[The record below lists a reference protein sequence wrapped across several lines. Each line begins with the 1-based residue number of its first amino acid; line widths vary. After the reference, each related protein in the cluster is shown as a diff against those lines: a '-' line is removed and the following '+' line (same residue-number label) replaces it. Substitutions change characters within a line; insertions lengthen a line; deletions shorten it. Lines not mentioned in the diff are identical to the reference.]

1 VRTGG
6 TTRAPVLL
14 CAAGGAVAL
23 IVAFTGS
30 LLAAVVAGTAFLIAA
45 VVVASIRVRG
55 TAPDAPVDAGRRRFL
70 GSVALGGLAIVAGG
84 AAAGRGLRTLM
95 ASDPRPTLEAMARGL
110 GSEYLDL
117 VRRTYHP
124 ERSGDLQLV
133 LAPFNSANYP
143 QESRSLVPR
152 DPRTSHASVWLY
164 LERVP
169 MLAWAPGIVEP
180 AVDASDRVSLVD
192 LTATTSMLMGFDDF
206 HAVDGRPLPGI
217 QRPAKPPK
225 VIVTFVI
232 DGGGW
237 NALRKW
243 QDAWPN
249 VKRLAREGAMYRN
262 SITGSFPAVTA
273 CAHANIGTGAFPRTH
288 GITGHNVRVGGDK
301 VVKAYG
307 TPGRADP
314 GFILVPTLAD
324 RWSDATD
331 NRAWVGQLGY
341 QVWHLGML
349 GFGGRSRPADAKPVG
364 VYWDEVDTRQW
375 QPHNPD
381 LFRLPNEVPPLTV
394 FDDHVSRYPDPGIDA
409 QFDPQG
415 RQAVCCSPPIIQY
428 QGDLIEATFD
438 SEPIGAG
445 EETSLLYINFKA
457 PDYTGHIYNML
468 SKREEIAIRAVD
480 EEVGRVAR
488 ILSERFQPGE
498 YVLFVTADHGQ
509 CPLPD
514 DVGGTRVDPIQ
525 LGEDIEREFGRG
537 LFPIV
542 QEVVPSEIYLDRRGL
557 ADTGVTRGEIAAWL
571 ADYRYRG
578 NIGPYVPKSAIEQ
591 GLLDQ
596 RQFAAVF
603 PTDFIASLEGR
614 DLAPYGPTRF
624 SEADDGLPPVTW

>member
-1 VRTGG
+1 
-6 TTRAPVLL
+6 
-14 CAAGGAVAL
+14 
-23 IVAFTGS
+23 
-30 LLAAVVAGTAFLIAA
+30 
-45 VVVASIRVRG
+45 
-55 TAPDAPVDAGRRRFL
+55 
-70 GSVALGGLAIVAGG
+70 
-84 AAAGRGLRTLM
+84 
-95 ASDPRPTLEAMARGL
+95 
-110 GSEYLDL
+110 
-117 VRRTYHP
+117 
-124 ERSGDLQLV
+124 
-133 LAPFNSANYP
+133 
-143 QESRSLVPR
+143 
-152 DPRTSHASVWLY
+152 
-164 LERVP
+164 
-169 MLAWAPGIVEP
+169 
-180 AVDASDRVSLVD
+180 
-192 LTATTSMLMGFDDF
+192 
-206 HAVDGRPLPGI
+206 
-217 QRPAKPPK
+217 
-225 VIVTFVI
+225 
-232 DGGGW
+232 
-237 NALRKW
+237 
-243 QDAWPN
+243 
-249 VKRLAREGAMYRN
+249 
-262 SITGSFPAVTA
+262 
-273 CAHANIGTGAFPRTH
+273 
-288 GITGHNVRVGGDK
+288 
-301 VVKAYG
+301 
-307 TPGRADP
+307 
-314 GFILVPTLAD
+314 
-324 RWSDATD
+324 
-331 NRAWVGQLGY
+331 
-341 QVWHLGML
+341 VWHLGML

-364 VYWDEVDTRQW
+364 VYWDEFGTRQW

-394 FDDHVSRYPDPGIDA
+394 FDDHVSRYPDPGIDT

-438 SEPIGAG
+438 SEPIGVG

-468 SKREEIAIRAVD
+468 SAREEIAIRAVD

-488 ILSERFQPGE
+488 ILSERFEPGE

-571 ADYRYRG
+571 ADYRYRS

-596 RQFAAVF
+596 KQFAAVF

-624 SEADDGLPPVTW
+624 TEADDGLPPVTW